1 MEESRTMKFVK
12 GLLEGSGA
20 NCIELIGKCQKC
32 AREVSILVFKKGIE
46 IEGNGG
52 IVKGVDERPLFKC
65 TECLEKD
72 GGRISSQ
79 RTEIFTRVV
88 GYLRPIQAFNK
99 GKKEEFHMRKNYSMG
114 GDVTNLDPDGHAAD
128 REYHANHGAG
138 CMERPRL

>member
-1 MEESRTMKFVK
+1 MEDSRTMKFVK
-12 GLLEGSGA
+12 ALLEGSGT
-20 NCIELIGKCQKC
+20 NCIELIGKCQTC
-32 AREVSILVFKKGIE
+32 AKEVSILVFKKGLE

-99 GKKEEFHMRKNYSMG
+99 GKIEEFKMRTNYKMG
-114 GDVTNLDPDGHAAD
+114 GTALDPDGHAAD
-128 REYHANHGAG
+128 HEHVNNYGAG

>member
-1 MEESRTMKFVK
+1 MLILRTEKNDNDYIFSVRK
-12 GLLEGSGA
+12 INNNLLSDPQVFYYT
-20 NCIELIGKCQKC
+20 I
-32 AREVSILVFKKGIE
+32 VFKKGLE

-52 IVKGVDERPLFKC
+52 MVKGMDERPEFRCSK
-65 TECLEKD
+65 CLEEN

-99 GKKEEFHMRKNYSMG
+99 GKIEEFKMRTNYKMG
-114 GDVTNLDPDGHAAD
+114 GTALDPDGHAAD
-128 REYHANHGAG
+128 HENVANHGAG